1 MPIKVTAAATYQV
14 LNEQAEEIS
23 TVVRERYGI

>member
-1 MPIKVTAAATYQV
+1 MPVRATAAVTCQV
-14 LNEQAEEIS
+14 LNDPAEEIS